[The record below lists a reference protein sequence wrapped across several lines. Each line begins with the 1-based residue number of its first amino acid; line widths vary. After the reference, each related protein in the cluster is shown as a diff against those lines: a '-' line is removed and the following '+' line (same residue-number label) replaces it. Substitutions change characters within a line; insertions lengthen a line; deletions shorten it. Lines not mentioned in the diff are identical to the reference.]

1 MYYYDK
7 GVALVEKHLEA
18 WPEFRPDGFSF
29 CRWVPDRPRYMH
41 QTTYRRYLARFL
53 RYRQKHADRQMTDML
68 RLLKIL
74 K

>member
-7 GVALVEKHLEA
+7 GVALVEKHLDA

-41 QTTYRRYLARFL
+41 QTTYRRYLAWYMRYQEKYQRESMREMLSIL
-53 RYRQKHADRQMTDML
+53 RSK
-68 RLLKIL
+68 
-74 K
+74 

>member
-7 GVALVEKHLEA
+7 GVALVEKHLDA

-53 RYRQKHADRQMTDML
+53 RYRQKHADRQMADML